1 MSINLYPWTVYPSMV
16 KKRKA
21 RYRILNPE
29 QFMVLLK
36 PVHFHG
42 AFKKKRKKGC
52 LCFSITFYYFSFSFN
67 IQKFLACYLLLV

>member
-42 AFKKKRKKGC
+42 AFKKKKKKAVFV
-52 LCFSITFYYFSFSFN
+52 LVLLFITSLFPLISRNF
-67 IQKFLACYLLLV
+67 